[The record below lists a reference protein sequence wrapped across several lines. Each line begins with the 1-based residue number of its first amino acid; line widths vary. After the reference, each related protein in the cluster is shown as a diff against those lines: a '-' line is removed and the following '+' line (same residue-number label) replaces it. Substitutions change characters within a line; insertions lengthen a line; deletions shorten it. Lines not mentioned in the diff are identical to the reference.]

1 MSCTSTG
8 PMAQPVVVARVIRVG
23 AAARGK
29 SRRKHVVDG
38 KTEVRPGRVSRGRG
52 QRPLR
57 RRHDNVGPSPA
68 ARRRRR
74 RPRGRVRRAAHHH
87 AQRGAP
93 HQTQSRGCATPL
105 VSYRWHLSGWVGRW
119 SRWVELDD
127 RLKLCKRE
135 GVSSSPG
142 YYLCP
147 VDMRA
152 DVLELRGPRRDGI
165 QRPAGSRLH
174 GGPST
179 SEPSF
184 SPPAY
189 RPRRPL
195 GPSPPLPSRRPRPR
209 DTKGGTRTEEQFPDF
224 ARQETATS
232 PFSKRQ
238 IAISRIRRQQTA
250 IWGIS
255 TAGESN

>member
-1 MSCTSTG
+1 MSCTSAG

-38 KTEVRPGRVSRGRG
+38 KTEVRLGRVSRGRG

-127 RLKLCKRE
+127 RLKRSKRVVRVRTCAVCKSGSWIE
-135 GVSSSPG
+135 S
-142 YYLCP
+142 
-147 VDMRA
+147 MA
-152 DVLELRGPRRDGI
+152 DI
-165 QRPAGSRLH
+165 
-174 GGPST
+174 
-179 SEPSF
+179 EPCVWSQ
-184 SPPAY
+184 A
-189 RPRRPL
+189 
-195 GPSPPLPSRRPRPR
+195 
-209 DTKGGTRTEEQFPDF
+209 TEVTRTLRYGEWLDKSAPSL
-224 ARQETATS
+224 TADAPPT
-232 PFSKRQ
+232 
-238 IAISRIRRQQTA
+238 
-250 IWGIS
+250 
-255 TAGESN
+255 